1 MINFYSGRPGNGKS
15 LHMAMVIYKSLKK
28 GKNVIANFEINERY
42 FEKFVKKHPG
52 KLGHFIYMP
61 PDYWNYNAVGTHRNT
76 EHKVT
81 GSPPGCFLYIEGLKN
96 FALQFHKRNR
106 KGQIIE
112 GQTLLVLDECA
123 DDYLFNSRSWNRKDR
138 LAWVQFFR
146 QHRKYGYEVFLIAQ
160 DDKSI
165 DKQIRG
171 ILQTEHEHR
180 LVNNYKFL
188 GKILGFMAGGKLFV
202 VIQKN
207 YSIKGKDARM
217 KSTFFTAERFYD
229 FYDSY
234 KIFSGTD
241 RLQDDAAADGG

>member
-15 LHMAMVIYKSLKK
+15 LHMAMEIYRAMKK

-42 FEKFVKKHPG
+42 FLKFDRKHPG

-61 PDYWNYNAVGTHRNT
+61 PEYWNYNCIGLCRNREHRVT
-76 EHKVT
+76 E
-81 GSPPGCFLYIEGLKN
+81 PPSGVFSYIEGLKN
-96 FALQFHKRNR
+96 FALQFHKKNR
-106 KGQIIE
+106 RGQIIE

-146 QHRKYGYEVFLIAQ
+146 QHRKYGYEVYLIAQ

-171 ILQTEHEHR
+171 ILQTEYEHR
-180 LVNNYKFL
+180 LVNNYKLF
-188 GKILGFMAGGKLFV
+188 GKILGFLAGGRLFV
-202 VIQKN
+202 VVQKN
-207 YSIKGKDARM
+207 YAVKGKNART
-217 KSTFFTAERFYD
+217 KSSFFTAEKFYN

-234 KIFSGTD
+234 KIFS
-241 RLQDDAAADGG
+241 ASGGARAPCGDS